1 MFKIIVATIIV
12 YTIIFDKTAV
22 SIRFFLKN
30 NFSSTFLI
38 NQSNFFKA
46 ANSSN
51 YLSNPL
57 RLTSK

>member
-12 YTIIFDKTAV
+12 YTIIFDITAV
-22 SIRFFLKN
+22 SFRFFPEKQLFKHI
-30 NFSSTFLI
+30 LI